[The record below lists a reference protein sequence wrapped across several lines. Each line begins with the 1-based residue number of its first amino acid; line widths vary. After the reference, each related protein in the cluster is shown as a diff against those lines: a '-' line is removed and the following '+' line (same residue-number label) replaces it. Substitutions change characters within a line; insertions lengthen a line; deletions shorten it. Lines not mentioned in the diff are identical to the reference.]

1 MWEKTQTS
9 KKRTVLRRIAHAIG
23 FQIVLVM
30 ILIPLIAWWMQISL
44 VKAFLLDF
52 SLMVLIPCYTFVYN
66 YFFDHIFGLPS
77 HLLESTELNANASQ
91 WLLWSRIEKADP
103 EGSAFWLKLN
113 FYSMRYRRSFGKIA
127 VKVEPSFSFEVIS
140 RCAPCC
146 MRTCLTMA
154 SPKPVPPVWRLRALS
169 TR

>member
-1 MWEKTQTS
+1 MVLAVLSGTTISHTGPLSILIAVIAVTVNFFYNYVFEMWEKTQTS
-9 KKRTVLRRIAHAIG
+9 KKRTVLRRVAHAIG

-77 HLLESTELNANASQ
+77 HLVESTELNAKAS
-91 WLLWSRIEKADP
+91 S
-103 EGSAFWLKLN
+103 
-113 FYSMRYRRSFGKIA
+113 
-127 VKVEPSFSFEVIS
+127 
-140 RCAPCC
+140 
-146 MRTCLTMA
+146 
-154 SPKPVPPVWRLRALS
+154 
-169 TR
+169 

>member
-1 MWEKTQTS
+1 MQGTKRRVTYVFFYEVLSFFICAMVLAVLSGTTISHTGPLSILIAVIAVTVNFFYNYGFEMWEKTQTS
-9 KKRTVLRRIAHAIG
+9 KKRTVLRRVAHAIG

-77 HLLESTELNANASQ
+77 HLLEPAAM
-91 WLLWSRIEKADP
+91 
-103 EGSAFWLKLN
+103 SAKT
-113 FYSMRYRRSFGKIA
+113 SA
-127 VKVEPSFSFEVIS
+127 
-140 RCAPCC
+140 
-146 MRTCLTMA
+146 
-154 SPKPVPPVWRLRALS
+154 
-169 TR
+169 